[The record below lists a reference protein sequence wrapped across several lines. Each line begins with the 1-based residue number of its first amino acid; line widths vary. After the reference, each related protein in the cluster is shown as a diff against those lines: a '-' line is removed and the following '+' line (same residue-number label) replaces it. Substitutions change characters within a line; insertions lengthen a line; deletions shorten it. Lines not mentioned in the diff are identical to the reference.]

1 MADTALEKAQTP
13 ELATTEGARGVTFM
27 PRIDVLETENELLL
41 FADLPGVEQ
50 DNVDIRFENGELTLR
65 ARRTSPQANRTP
77 LAFEYETGDYFRA
90 FRITEQIDAEK
101 IWAELKHGVLTLHL
115 PKVETVKPRK
125 ITVKGG

>member
-50 DNVDIRFENGELTLR
+50 DNVDVRFENGELTLR
-65 ARRTSPQANRTP
+65 ARRTSPEADRTP

-90 FRITEQIDAEK
+90 FRIPAQVDAGK
-101 IWAELKHGVLTLHL
+101 LWAELKNGGLTLHP
-115 PKVETVKPRK
+115 PKADTAKPRK
-125 ITVKGG
+125 